1 MASVGQLRRHE
12 GVNLVQLEADI
23 SSIRHGSSIASV
35 ALPDYVEHTE
45 GVTRVGALS
54 AEAVIRDYESA
65 AREIEAMGTE
75 LIDAAQKCEVL
86 TAQVHDAIAFMRE
99 TAAGYRAEG
108 RKIFKRIEEC
118 ALFTEDVRKTCEEV
132 KRRMTEISVGESPN
146 EEIAAPV
153 SELTGIAAKVSMSEM
168 P

>member
-1 MASVGQLRRHE
+1 MASVEQLRRRE
-12 GVNLVQLEADI
+12 GVNLVQLEQDI
-23 SSIRHGSSIASV
+23 ASVRTGSSIASI

-65 AREIEAMGTE
+65 AKEIEAMGAE
-75 LIDAAQKCEVL
+75 LIDAARKCEAL

-99 TAAGYRAEG
+99 TAAGYRDEG

-132 KRRMTEISVGESPN
+132 KRRMKDVSVGESCN
-146 EEIAAPV
+146 EELATEEP
-153 SELTGIAAKVSMSEM
+153 EPTGIVSVYEVR
-168 P
+168 